1 MNPLADTSLQPRGCD
16 CDNCRSGDLPIN
28 PFVAPRVTHGMLLGE
43 DDFATVIGYPRGK
56 HQLHQAWLHGT
67 GVVWGYPVRVAGRYE
82 LEIGPGLAIDALGRD
97 IVLTGCRTLDL
108 RELRDRAIKE
118 GKLEKPD
125 KPEKKAHKPKK
136 AGAPDHGDS
145 QCQTT
150 TIHVCVVAEFEGC
163 RTAPVPVVAD
173 PCDVNRTHDDYSRV
187 IEQAQLSVRYGWCP
201 DRRVGRYHRVRALL
215 GLDEVGDDDKAGQQA
230 LEARETVLTAA
241 DPAAELEDQLR
252 EMACLDGIDL
262 HPNPEDE
269 CAYGWFPYPEEDA
282 AVILAEVDIS
292 LECRDGCWE
301 FDDDPVVRQC
311 VRTTLLPTDVIT
323 SLTAGLAPGLLGA
336 SGPTQQGPQVSVEKV
351 RLEDERQ
358 KLIIPVTGSLVSGTV
373 PGSIEIT
380 TLTPGGSD
388 RGPWIVV
395 DIYDA
400 SYDPTDKAIVVRLT
414 SSLDARPATA
424 LVRVRIRGTGG
435 KPVMGEDP
443 LLPLA
448 GVSGRP
454 SGNPDEGHDA
464 VWTFTNDLGRST
476 DAAEPAEGTTA
487 DGPEMTAKK
496 VEE

>member
-1 MNPLADTSLQPRGCD
+1 MNRLADTSLQPRGCD

-187 IEQAQLSVRYGWCP
+187 IERAQLTVRYGRCP
-201 DRRVGRYHRVRALL
+201 DRRVGRYHRVRVLL
-215 GLDEVGDDDKAGQQA
+215 GVDEVGKDDEACEQA
-230 LEARETVLTAA
+230 LEAREAVLNAA
-241 DPAAELEDQLR
+241 DRAVELEHQLQ
-252 EMACLDGIDL
+252 EMACLDGMDL

-269 CAYGWFPYPEEDA
+269 CAYGWFPYAEEDA

-292 LECRDGCWE
+292 LECRDGCWT
-301 FDDDPVVRQC
+301 FDEDPVIRPC

-323 SLTAGLAPGLLGA
+323 SLTAGLAPGLLGS
-336 SGPTQQGPQVSVEKV
+336 SGSFQQGPQVKVEKV
-351 RLEDERQ
+351 RLEDDRQ

-380 TLTPGGSD
+380 TLTAGGSD
-388 RGPWIVV
+388 HWMVEE
-395 DIYDA
+395 IYDA
-400 SYDPTDKAIVVRLT
+400 LYSPTDKAIVVTLAN
-414 SSLDARPATA
+414 SLDARPATA
-424 LVRVRIRGTGG
+424 LVRVRVRGTGG

-448 GVSGRP
+448 GISGRP
-454 SGNPDEGHDA
+454 SGDPEEGHDA
-464 VWTFTNDLGRST
+464 VWTFTNDLGRAT
-476 DAAEPAEGTTA
+476 DAAEPAEEVPA
-487 DGPEMTAKK
+487 DERDMT
-496 VEE
+496 EEEGEE